1 MPVISIVRELG
12 VLYTFPELTEAD
24 VYLLLSERRDDLQTA
39 LGWHI
44 DLPEAV
50 PELVEETRR
59 RQRPVL
65 ARLVGAVA
73 PELDEGPPPGEWR
86 REQMAMHR
94 ENHLFADIL
103 LIMEGIG
110 QDWDMLER
118 AIEVAVW
125 DEDRI
130 LGLRVANER
139 RLTPEGVAETRERFL
154 ERCRETGIEAEFAY
168 EEGNPL
174 KIILRRAA
182 WADLMLINLTHPPD
196 STPLDRLRNIWGPL
210 IQRSPCP
217 ILAFPHAVR
226 STMVNALLP
235 YDGSPQ
241 SREALFV
248 ATYLAARWQIGLTVV
263 TVTSRHTEAAALEEA
278 RTYLTEHGIDW
289 ARFVLESGEI
299 GDSILRVADEVES
312 DLLIMGSYGRQPL
325 KRLVLGSVVEQMLR
339 EFPHPMLICR

>member
-1 MPVISIVRELG
+1 
-12 VLYTFPELTEAD
+12 
-24 VYLLLSERRDDLQTA
+24 
-39 LGWHI
+39 
-44 DLPEAV
+44 
-50 PELVEETRR
+50 
-59 RQRPVL
+59 
-65 ARLVGAVA
+65 
-73 PELDEGPPPGEWR
+73 
-86 REQMAMHR
+86 
-94 ENHLFADIL
+94 
-103 LIMEGIG
+103 
-110 QDWDMLER
+110 MLER